1 LARSG
6 AVSALARRSLA
17 PVKDLIGTITTLV
30 DVGATTET
38 AYGWLLVIRLDLVGM
53 RICVVGGGSW
63 GTTIAVLNAPSNETI
78 LWARRGELVDEI
90 NKKHTNSRYLGE
102 HKLPEALR
110 ATSDIAAA
118 VAGADVVAMAVPSQ
132 AMSSVMR
139 EVAPNLRSSAVL
151 MSLSKGLERIS
162 LLRMSEVIGAIA
174 PNNPVAVLSG
184 PNLAHEILAGQP
196 AASVIAC
203 EDLDVAMMLQELFAK
218 PAFRLYTNPD
228 VVGCEIGGVV
238 KNVVAI
244 ATGIAQGFGFGENT
258 RATIVTRGLAEM
270 SRLGAALGAQTQ
282 TFAGLAGL
290 GDVMATCASAHSRN
304 TTVGMRLGR
313 GESIL
318 AITASMQTIA
328 EGVQSASAVLA
339 LARRHGVEM
348 PITQQVAAVCE
359 GEISAADAWRV
370 LLSRSNKS
378 E

>member
-1 LARSG
+1 M
-6 AVSALARRSLA
+6 
-17 PVKDLIGTITTLV
+17 KDLIGTITTLV
-30 DVGATTET
+30 DIGATTET
-38 AYGWLLVIRLDLVGM
+38 AYGSRLVIRLDLVGM

-63 GTTIAVLNAPSNETI
+63 GTTIASLNAPSNETM

-90 NKKHTNSRYLGE
+90 NNEHTNSRYLGQ
-102 HKLPEALR
+102 HKLPETLR
-110 ATSDIAAA
+110 ATTDIAFA
-118 VAGADVVAMAVPSQ
+118 VASANVVAMAVPSQ
-132 AMSSVMR
+132 SMSNVMR

-151 MSLSKGLERIS
+151 ISLSKGLERDS

-174 PNNPVAVLSG
+174 PSNPVAVLSG
-184 PNLAHEILAGQP
+184 PNLAHEILGGQP

-203 EDLDVAMMLQELFAK
+203 EDLDVARLLQELFSK

-244 ATGIAQGFGFGENT
+244 ATGIAQGFGFGDNT
-258 RATIVTRGLAEM
+258 RAMIVTRGLAEM

-282 TFAGLAGL
+282 TFAGLAGM

-304 TTVGMRLGR
+304 TTVGMRLGK
-313 GESIL
+313 GESIA
-318 AITASMQTIA
+318 AISSSMQTIA
-328 EGVQSASAVLA
+328 EGVASASAVLA

-370 LLSRSNKS
+370 LLSRSSKS

>member
-1 LARSG
+1 
-6 AVSALARRSLA
+6 
-17 PVKDLIGTITTLV
+17 
-30 DVGATTET
+30 
-38 AYGWLLVIRLDLVGM
+38 M

-63 GTTIAVLNAPSNETI
+63 GTTIAALNAPSNETI

-90 NKKHTNSRYLGE
+90 NSEHINSRYLGQ
-102 HKLPEALR
+102 HKLPETLR
-110 ATSDIAAA
+110 ATSDITAA
-118 VAGADVVAMAVPSQ
+118 VASADVVAMAVPSQ
-132 AMSSVMR
+132 SMRSVMH
-139 EVAPNLRSSAVL
+139 EVAPNLLSGAVL
-151 MSLSKGLERIS
+151 ISLSKGLERGS
-162 LLRMSEVIGAIA
+162 LLRMSEVIGSIA
-174 PNNPVAVLSG
+174 PSNTVAVLSG

-203 EDLDVAMMLQELFAK
+203 EDLEVSRMLQELFAR

-290 GDVMATCASAHSRN
+290 GDVMATCASVHSRN
-304 TTVGMRLGR
+304 TTVGMRLGK
-313 GESIL
+313 GESIA
-318 AITASMQTIA
+318 AITASMPTIA
-328 EGVQSASAVLA
+328 EGVASASAVLA
-339 LARRHGVEM
+339 LARRHSVEM

-359 GEISAADAWRV
+359 GEISAADAWHV
-370 LLSRSNKS
+370 LLSRSSKS

>member
-1 LARSG
+1 
-6 AVSALARRSLA
+6 
-17 PVKDLIGTITTLV
+17 
-30 DVGATTET
+30 
-38 AYGWLLVIRLDLVGM
+38 M

-63 GTTIAVLNAPSNETI
+63 GTAIAALNASSNETI

-90 NKKHTNSRYLGE
+90 NGNHTNSRYLGE
-102 HKLPEALR
+102 HKLPETLR

-132 AMSSVMR
+132 SMSGVMH
-139 EVAPNLRSSAVL
+139 EVAPKLRSSAVL
-151 MSLSKGLERIS
+151 VSLSKGLERGS

-174 PNNPVAVLSG
+174 PHNPVAVVSG

-203 EDLDVAMMLQELFAK
+203 EDLDVARMLQELLGK

-270 SRLGAALGAQTQ
+270 SRLGCALGAKSQ

-290 GDVMATCASAHSRN
+290 GDVMATCSSTHSRN
-304 TTVGMRLGR
+304 TTVGMRLGK
-313 GESIL
+313 GESI
-318 AITASMQTIA
+318 ADITASMQTIA

-339 LARRHGVEM
+339 LARRHDVEM
-348 PITQQVAAVCE
+348 PITHQVAAVCE
-359 GEISAADAWRV
+359 GEISAIDAWRV
-370 LLSRSNKS
+370 LLSRSSKS

>member
-1 LARSG
+1 
-6 AVSALARRSLA
+6 
-17 PVKDLIGTITTLV
+17 
-30 DVGATTET
+30 
-38 AYGWLLVIRLDLVGM
+38 M

-63 GTTIAVLNAPSNETI
+63 GTAIAALNASSSDTI

-90 NKKHTNSRYLGE
+90 NGKHTNSRYLGE
-102 HKLPEALR
+102 HKLPESLR
-110 ATSDIAAA
+110 ATRDIAAA

-132 AMSSVMR
+132 SMSGVMH

-151 MSLSKGLERIS
+151 VSLSKGLERGS

-174 PNNPVAVLSG
+174 PNNPVAVVSG

-196 AASVIAC
+196 AASVVAC
-203 EDLDVAMMLQELFAK
+203 EDLDVARMLQDLLGK

-270 SRLGAALGAQTQ
+270 SRLGSALGAKSQ

-290 GDVMATCASAHSRN
+290 GDVMATCSSTHSRN
-304 TTVGMRLGR
+304 TTVGMRLGK
-313 GESIL
+313 GESIA

-339 LARRHGVEM
+339 LAHRHDVEM
-348 PITQQVAAVCE
+348 PITHQVAAVCE
-359 GEISAADAWRV
+359 GEISATDAWRV
-370 LLSRSNKS
+370 LLSRSSKS

>member
-1 LARSG
+1 
-6 AVSALARRSLA
+6 
-17 PVKDLIGTITTLV
+17 
-30 DVGATTET
+30 
-38 AYGWLLVIRLDLVGM
+38 M

-63 GTTIAVLNAPSNETI
+63 GTTIAALNAPSNETI

-90 NKKHTNSRYLGE
+90 NSEHINSRYLGQ
-102 HKLPEALR
+102 HKLPETLR
-110 ATSDIAAA
+110 ATSDITAA
-118 VAGADVVAMAVPSQ
+118 VASADVVAMAVPSQ
-132 AMSSVMR
+132 SMRSVMQ
-139 EVAPNLRSSAVL
+139 EVAPNLLSGAVL
-151 MSLSKGLERIS
+151 ISLSKGLERGS
-162 LLRMSEVIGAIA
+162 LLRMSEVIGSIA
-174 PNNPVAVLSG
+174 PSNTVAVLSG

-203 EDLDVAMMLQELFAK
+203 KDLDVSRMLQELFAR

-290 GDVMATCASAHSRN
+290 GDVMATCASVHSRN
-304 TTVGMRLGR
+304 TTVGMRLGK
-313 GESIL
+313 GESIA
-318 AITASMQTIA
+318 AITASMPTIA
-328 EGVQSASAVLA
+328 EGVASASAVLA
-339 LARRHGVEM
+339 LARRHSVEM

-359 GEISAADAWRV
+359 GETSAADAWHV
-370 LLSRSNKS
+370 LLSRSSKS

>member
-1 LARSG
+1 
-6 AVSALARRSLA
+6 
-17 PVKDLIGTITTLV
+17 
-30 DVGATTET
+30 
-38 AYGWLLVIRLDLVGM
+38 M

-63 GTTIAVLNAPSNETI
+63 GTTIAALNAPSNETI

-90 NKKHTNSRYLGE
+90 NKEHTNSRYLGQ
-102 HKLPEALR
+102 HKLPGTLR
-110 ATSDIAAA
+110 ATTDIAAA
-118 VAGADVVAMAVPSQ
+118 VASANVVAMAVPSQ
-132 AMSSVMR
+132 SMSSVMH
-139 EVAPNLRSSAVL
+139 EVAPNLSSSAVL
-151 MSLSKGLERIS
+151 ISLSKGLERGS
-162 LLRMSEVIGAIA
+162 LLRMSEVIGANA
-174 PNNPVAVLSG
+174 PSNRVAVLSG

-203 EDLDVAMMLQELFAK
+203 EDLDVARMLQELLAK

-282 TFAGLAGL
+282 TFAGLAGM
-290 GDVMATCASAHSRN
+290 GDVMATCASAQSRN
-304 TTVGMRLGR
+304 TTVGMRLGK
-313 GESIL
+313 GESI
-318 AITASMQTIA
+318 ADITASMQTIA
-328 EGVQSASAVLA
+328 EGVASASAVLS

-370 LLSRSNKS
+370 LLSRSSKS

>member
-1 LARSG
+1 
-6 AVSALARRSLA
+6 
-17 PVKDLIGTITTLV
+17 
-30 DVGATTET
+30 
-38 AYGWLLVIRLDLVGM
+38 M

-63 GTTIAVLNAPSNETI
+63 GTTIAALNAPSSETI
-78 LWARRGELVDEI
+78 LWARRSDLVDEI
-90 NKKHTNSRYLGE
+90 NDQHTNFRYLGE
-102 HKLPEALR
+102 HKLPATLR
-110 ATSDIAAA
+110 ATSDIASA

-132 AMSSVMR
+132 SMNSVMR
-139 EVAPNLRSSAVL
+139 EVAPNLRKGAVL
-151 MSLSKGLERIS
+151 INLSKGLERGS
-162 LLRMSEVIGAIA
+162 LRRMSEVIATSA
-174 PNNPVAVLSG
+174 PSNPVAVLSG
-184 PNLAHEILAGQP
+184 PNLAHEILLGQP

-203 EDLDVAMMLQELFAK
+203 EDLEVAKMLQGLLAL
-218 PAFRLYTNPD
+218 PAFRLYTNHD

-304 TTVGMRLGR
+304 TTVGMRLGK
-313 GESIL
+313 GESIA

-328 EGVQSASAVLA
+328 EGVASASAVLA
-339 LARRHGVEM
+339 LAHRHNVEM

-370 LLSRSNKS
+370 LLSRSSKS

>member
-1 LARSG
+1 M
-6 AVSALARRSLA
+6 
-17 PVKDLIGTITTLV
+17 ITTLV

-38 AYGWLLVIRLDLVGM
+38 AYGSLLVIRLDLVGM

-63 GTTIAVLNAPSNETI
+63 GSTIAALNAPSNETI
-78 LWARRGELVDEI
+78 LWARRGELINEI
-90 NKKHTNSRYLGE
+90 NTKHTNCRYLGE
-102 HKLPEALR
+102 HKLPETLR

-132 AMSSVMR
+132 SMSSVMR

-151 MSLSKGLERIS
+151 ISLSKGLERGS

-174 PNNPVAVLSG
+174 PSNPVAVLSG

-203 EDLDVAMMLQELFAK
+203 EDLDVARMLQELFAK

-270 SRLGAALGAQTQ
+270 SRLGVALGAQTQ

-304 TTVGMRLGR
+304 TTVGMRLAT
-313 GESIL
+313 GESIA

-339 LARRHGVEM
+339 LAHRHGVEM